1 MKNFIFIISV
11 IMMILSFSSC
21 TNPVNDVDDAELH
34 TYGLFPSDNNTFT
47 IFASKSRYDSD
58 SYDYID
64 SLLFFKIDTAST
76 ILERHGFSTLYR
88 PYIQQVFLLN
98 NGNIMIFGN
107 INSYFSSGTIWE
119 ISLTATVE
127 WEFQVPNGIYGISPS
142 RDGNVF
148 LFGTQ
153 YNEGQYESNYQDLL
167 CTKMSR
173 SGDTLWTKILDIS
186 SRENFTAGIPT
197 ADNGCIAL
205 GMGLVENRSFDMLVT
220 RFTEAGDTIWTGS
233 YGGEYYDKLTF
244 ATELSDG
251 SFLFTGEL
259 NVYDSTNADWS
270 LSSGQQVYL
279 IKVTANGETE
289 WTRAIGNSLREHPNA
304 IIEVSDGGF
313 ILLGTRDQ
321 SYAYLFDETI
331 GWINKISPGG
341 DILWEQEFESIL
353 PSGVHETSTGELFVI
368 ASNTISPW
376 QYGPDMNLIKLS
388 SSGTILWNRVLTP

>member
-11 IMMILSFSSC
+11 IMMIFSFSSC
-21 TNPVNDVDDAELH
+21 TNPVNDVDETELH

-47 IFASKSRYDSD
+47 IFASKSKYISD

-64 SLLFFKIDTAST
+64 SLLFIKIDST
-76 ILERHGFSTLYR
+76 GNKLGQYGFSIPFR

-107 INSYFSSGTIWE
+107 ISSYYSSGSIFE
-119 ISLTATVE
+119 ASLTGAVL
-127 WEFQVPNGIYGISPS
+127 WEFEVPNGIYGASPS

-148 LFGTQ
+148 LFGGQ
-153 YNEGQYESNYQDLL
+153 YNNDQYESNYQDLL

-186 SRENFTAGIPT
+186 LRENFTTGIPT

-205 GMGLVENRSFDMLVT
+205 GTVWVEDRSTDMFAT
-220 RFTEAGDTIWTGS
+220 RFTETGDTMWTGS
-233 YGGEYYDKLTF
+233 YGGDRYDNLNF

-251 SFLFTGEL
+251 SYLLTGEL
-259 NVYDSTNADWS
+259 NLYDSTNADWNFS
-270 LSSGQQVYL
+270 TGQQVYL

-321 SYAYLFDETI
+321 SFAYLFDETI
-331 GWINKISPGG
+331 GWINKISSNG

-353 PSGVHETSTGELFVI
+353 PSGVYEISTGELLVI
-368 ASNTISPW
+368 ASNTISSW
-376 QYGPDMNLIKLS
+376 QYGPNMNLIKLS